1 VQCETSFFVQE
12 KLYSMLQDVLK
23 DRPGVDIVKLHKSG
37 GVVNRNSKYRQRSRI
52 HKTRVQPPAFSLAFC
67 TKQRLFVSQ
76 VGL

>member
-1 VQCETSFFVQE
+1 VQCKTSFFVQE

-52 HKTRVQPPAFSLAFC
+52 HKTRVRPPAFSLAFF
-67 TKQRLFVSQ
+67 TKLRLFVSQ